1 MRVLSVLPLLAVL
14 TLSNTRA
21 DTWGT
26 PHPRLFSGGNGS
38 VTYGFKV
45 LPDSKK
51 FSAPARAELF
61 RLTATGETP
70 VVWRGT
76 LRNHPLEVY
85 VSSRGHVIT
94 LDTYGGDQR
103 GRHALVIYSPK
114 GKVVADLSFSQVV
127 PGDPSYAKFSLGVSG
142 LFLTKGFQAKFVY
155 YDKPYFALRDAEGK
169 GPVFDLDTGNRKP

>member
-1 MRVLSVLPLLAVL
+1 MRAASVLPLLAVL
-14 TLSNTRA
+14 ALSGAHA
-21 DTWGT
+21 DSWVT

-45 LPDSKK
+45 LPDPKK
-51 FSAPARAELF
+51 FHTPARGELF

-76 LRNHPLEVY
+76 LKNHPLEVY
-85 VSSRGHVIT
+85 VSSQGHVIT

-103 GRHALVIYSPK
+103 GRHALVIYSPE

-127 PGDPSYAKFSLGVSG
+127 PGDPNYAKFGLGVSG

-155 YDKPYFALRDAEGK
+155 YDKPYFALRDAGGK
-169 GPVFDLDTGNRKP
+169 GPVFDLDTGRRKP